1 MADNKGNRFS
11 IPASPIFSLLEA
23 KLMSQIDIAPTTLGL
38 LNFSYRS
45 KFFGKDILT
54 MERTRKGI
62 YRNL

>member
-11 IPASPIFSLLEA
+11 IPASLIFSLVEA

-45 KFFGKDILT
+45 KCFGKDILM
-54 MERTRKGI
+54 MERTRKDI

>member
-11 IPASPIFSLLEA
+11 TPASLIFSLVEA
-23 KLMSQIDIAPTTLGL
+23 KLMSQIDIVPTTLGL

-45 KFFGKDILT
+45 KFFGKDILM